1 MKTIISERIITEKNI
16 AKKLLAV
23 SLLSVAMLSFTAC
36 GKKEEPAT
44 TEATTEAE
52 KKKSLDD
59 LAKYLVDGG
68 YVTGEQS
75 ETMYSYIGAIGGFK
89 YLDSNVEVYEYDTNS
104 DTYNDIVKTSEVSG
118 LKVSAVNGP
127 YVLIFSGGNEN
138 QDVIDA
144 FNKY

>member
-1 MKTIISERIITEKNI
+1 MKKTLFTL
-16 AKKLLAV
+16 LLATTV
-23 SLLSVAMLSFTAC
+23 LMAGC
-36 GKKEEPAT
+36 GTKKETTTETTTEAVTEITT

-52 KKKSLDD
+52 KEKSLDD
-59 LAKYLVDGG
+59 IAKYLVDGG
-68 YVTGEQS
+68 YVTGEQT

-104 DTYNDIVKTSEVSG
+104 DTYKGIVDTNEVSG
-118 LKVSAVNGP
+118 LKVSAINGP